1 MLHDLFA
8 VKVLI
13 KDFSFSDEWNIDMEN
28 TVRAIFQNYMG
39 VTNKPYTEISDNEIP
54 LFTKENI
61 ESFPV
66 LQDLRNIFVDGFYE
80 LANSYENNH
89 LTKNEIEQKVYE
101 NIGKLP
107 FVKSGESKSLHNH
120 TKASAFAVFYL
131 SEIDNDKDGGT
142 LILRDPAFHSNYGF
156 HPTSTFNVNTK
167 KNRLVVVPAYVWH
180 EVSPYVGK
188 DERIAVV
195 MNLDL

>member
-13 KDFSFSDEWNIDMEN
+13 KDFSFSEEWNTDLEN

-39 VTNKPYTEISDNEIP
+39 VMNKSYTETSDNEIP
-54 LFTKENI
+54 LFTKENL
-61 ESFPV
+61 EAFPI
-66 LQDLRNIFVDGFYE
+66 LDELRNIFIDGFYQ
-80 LANSYENNH
+80 LADSYENNSI
-89 LTKNEIEQKVYE
+89 TKDEIRTKVHA

-120 TKASAFAVFYL
+120 TKASAFGIFYL
-131 SEIDNDKDGGT
+131 TDVNNDKDGGT

-156 HPTSTFNVNTK
+156 HAKTSFDVSTK

-180 EVSPYVGK
+180 EVTAYSGK
-188 DERIAVV
+188 DERIAIV